1 MRLVFA
7 VALLLSAPIASSEA
21 ALKPPAP
28 ATRRTLAE
36 FCPCCRKACVKP
48 WSIPDRWADTFVFP
62 GHQDWA
68 NNGIWDH
75 EPFQDTNGNGYY
87 DQSEP
92 FTDQNGDGQ
101 YNEEYY
107 HPLNTGYVAW
117 KDAGLP
123 IVLKPGSTDGPTVS
137 SHYNAV
143 VLSADER
150 DDPTGNRYEWDITNC
165 NSTYFGPGDTVQF
178 HPGDMKS
185 PTTRGVRALID
196 RDPSAHWDP
205 ATQQVLSP
213 AGDYSP
219 RIIFFPL
226 TDPRTGIPSGRKTAI
241 VAKIAAFFVDS
252 IDADGNVVGRFIRV
266 ASPFG
271 SLSCP
276 IGYPP
281 EAAFISTCAP

>member
-1 MRLVFA
+1 MRLALAIV
-7 VALLLSAPIASSEA
+7 LLLSIPLASEA
-21 ALKPPAP
+21 ALKAPAP

-48 WSIPDRWADTFVFP
+48 WSIPDRWADSLAIP
-62 GHQDWA
+62 GHSDWD
-68 NNGIWDH
+68 NNGVWDH
-75 EPFQDTNGNGYY
+75 EPYQDVNGNGYR
-87 DQSEP
+87 DQGEP

-123 IVLKPGSTDGPTVS
+123 LVIKPGSPSGAILS
-137 SHYNAV
+137 GHYNAI

-150 DDPTGNRYEWDITNC
+150 DDATGNRFEWDIANC
-165 NSTYFGPGDTVQF
+165 NTSYFGPGDTVQF
-178 HPGDMKS
+178 HPGDMKG
-185 PTTRGVRALID
+185 PTVRGVQALID
-196 RDPSAHWDP
+196 RDPSAVWDP
-205 ATQQVLSP
+205 QAQQVVSP
-213 AGDYSP
+213 AGDNSP

-226 TDPRTGIPSGRKTAI
+226 TDPRSGIPSGQKPAI

-252 IDADGNVVGRFIRV
+252 IDADGNVVGRFIRL

-271 SLSCP
+271 SLPCP

-281 EAAFISTCAP
+281 EAAFISTCPN